1 MPAPGAKPPIEEQPT
16 TTLPPVSGP
25 MKQPA
30 SPPGD
35 RPKPAA
41 TAAPNPAQPTV
52 ALTKTPAPVK
62 TPPPSPAPVPPRP
75 ASPAAPRPAAGA
87 PQPVAGA
94 PKPAK
99 PHPLPAPAERGLNK
113 NALPALLFSFFGI
126 TAPVGVYLG
135 RKARQEIARTGETG
149 DPYAVAALFIGWA
162 YITAFGL
169 GVASYLIFV
178 IGGS

>member
-1 MPAPGAKPPIEEQPT
+1 MP
-16 TTLPPVSGP
+16 
-25 MKQPA
+25 
-30 SPPGD
+30 
-35 RPKPAA
+35 PKPA
-41 TAAPNPAQPTV
+41 P
-52 ALTKTPAPVK
+52 PAP
-62 TPPPSPAPVPPRP
+62 
-75 ASPAAPRPAAGA
+75 PRPAAGA
-87 PQPVAGA
+87 PSQP
-94 PKPAK
+94 PA
-99 PHPLPAPAERGLNK
+99 HPSRPSLIPPGPAERGLNK

-126 TAPVGVYLG
+126 TAPIGVYLG